1 MLVLASEKNVQG
13 YERVAD
19 LVDGDAYYWSS
30 VNPETYPNYP
40 DKLVKMGNAV
50 HARQGLWIP
59 PAAAGF
65 DARLIGGA
73 TVIARHNGDTLR
85 KEMDG
90 ALASS
95 PDAIGLISWNE
106 FSENSHVEPS
116 RRYGSTSLRVIADI
130 RDTPAPSIPDF
141 NSDAAPAH
149 GRSYGAPLVAGMALI
164 VALLVATTIRKRRPK
179 SSRKTAKGWRRA

>member
-1 MLVLASEKNVQG
+1 
-13 YERVAD
+13 
-19 LVDGDAYYWSS
+19 
-30 VNPETYPNYP
+30 
-40 DKLVKMGNAV
+40 MGSAV
-50 HARQGLWIP
+50 HAHRVSGFA

-65 DARLIGGA
+65 DARLIGGDDGGRP
-73 TVIARHNGDTLR
+73 ARRRDAPE
-85 KEMDG
+85 EMAA

-164 VALLVATTIRKRRPK
+164 VALLVVTTIRKRRPK
-179 SSRKTAKGWRRA
+179 GSRRTAKGWRRA

>member
-1 MLVLASEKNVQG
+1 MATPCTRG
-13 YERVAD
+13 RVY
-19 LVDGDAYYWSS
+19 G
-30 VNPETYPNYP
+30 
-40 DKLVKMGNAV
+40 
-50 HARQGLWIP
+50 P

-141 NSDAAPAH
+141 NSDAAPATDGATGSAARRRH
-149 GRSYGAPLVAGMALI
+149 GVDRCVARSDNDP
-164 VALLVATTIRKRRPK
+164 
-179 SSRKTAKGWRRA
+179 KTAPKELPKDGEGLAKGSNKSVCTRVVGSTSARILVRGIAS